1 MTEICNSLDIT
12 YLYAIL
18 AKILSL
24 SENYETTMPVI
35 SLESY
40 IMVNLII
47 NIQVHVSHKK
57 NTILKYSQKTDYLQK
72 RTTYFT
78 SLFLPLGLHIVK
90 YDHITVE

>member
-57 NTILKYSQKTDYLQK
+57 NTILKYSQKTEIICK
-72 RTTYFT
+72 KEPHI
-78 SLFLPLGLHIVK
+78 LPLFFPLRFADK

>member
-35 SLESY
+35 SLES

-47 NIQVHVSHKK
+47 NIQVSHKK
-57 NTILKYSQKTDYLQK
+57 KHNSKIFSENRDYLQK
-72 RTTYFT
+72 RTTHFT
-78 SLFLPLGLHIVK
+78 TLFFPLGLQINM
-90 YDHITVE
+90 IILQ

>member
-1 MTEICNSLDIT
+1 MTGICNSLDIT

-35 SLESY
+35 SLES

-47 NIQVHVSHKK
+47 NIQVSHKK

>member
-1 MTEICNSLDIT
+1 MTGICNSLDIT

-35 SLESY
+35 SLES

-47 NIQVHVSHKK
+47 NIQVSHKK
-57 NTILKYSQKTDYLQK
+57 KHNSKIFSENRDYLQK
-72 RTTYFT
+72 RTTHFT

>member
-57 NTILKYSQKTDYLQK
+57 NTILKYSQKTEIIYK
-72 RTTYFT
+72 KNHTFYHF
-78 SLFLPLGLHIVK
+78 FPLRFADK

>member
-1 MTEICNSLDIT
+1 MTGICNSLDIT

-35 SLESY
+35 SLES

-47 NIQVHVSHKK
+47 NIQVSHKR
-57 NTILKYSQKTDYLQK
+57 KTQ
-72 RTTYFT
+72 F
-78 SLFLPLGLHIVK
+78 
-90 YDHITVE
+90 

>member
-1 MTEICNSLDIT
+1 MTGICNSLDIT

-35 SLESY
+35 SLES

-47 NIQVHVSHKK
+47 NIQVSHKK
-57 NTILKYSQKTDYLQK
+57 NTILKYSQKTEIICK
-72 RTTYFT
+72 KEPHI
-78 SLFLPLGLHIVK
+78 LPVFFSP
-90 YDHITVE
+90 

>member
-1 MTEICNSLDIT
+1 MTGICNSLDIT

-35 SLESY
+35 SLES

-47 NIQVHVSHKK
+47 NIQVSHKK
-57 NTILKYSQKTDYLQK
+57 KTQ
-72 RTTYFT
+72 F
-78 SLFLPLGLHIVK
+78 
-90 YDHITVE
+90 

>member
-35 SLESY
+35 SLES

-47 NIQVHVSHKK
+47 NIQVSHKK
-57 NTILKYSQKTDYLQK
+57 KTQ
-72 RTTYFT
+72 F
-78 SLFLPLGLHIVK
+78 
-90 YDHITVE
+90 

>member
-57 NTILKYSQKTDYLQK
+57 KHNSKIFSENRDYLQK
-72 RTTYFT
+72 RTTHFT
-78 SLFLPLGLHIVK
+78 TLFFPLGLQINM
-90 YDHITVE
+90 IILQ

>member
-1 MTEICNSLDIT
+1 MYSLKRFYMTEICNSLDIT

-57 NTILKYSQKTDYLQK
+57 NTILKYSQKTEIICK
-72 RTTYFT
+72 KEPHI
-78 SLFLPLGLHIVK
+78 LPVFFSP
-90 YDHITVE
+90 

>member
-1 MTEICNSLDIT
+1 MYSLKRFYMTEICNSLDIT

-40 IMVNLII
+40 
-47 NIQVHVSHKK
+47 HGESHY
-57 NTILKYSQKTDYLQK
+57 KYTGIS
-72 RTTYFT
+72 
-78 SLFLPLGLHIVK
+78 
-90 YDHITVE
+90 